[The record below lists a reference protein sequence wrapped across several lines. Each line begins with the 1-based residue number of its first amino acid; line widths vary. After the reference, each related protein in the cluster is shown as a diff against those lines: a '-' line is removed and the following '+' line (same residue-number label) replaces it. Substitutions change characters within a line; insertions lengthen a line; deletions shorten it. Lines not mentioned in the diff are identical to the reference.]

1 MPLLNDGRDHISG
14 ALIGESPTPFDEA
27 NAHIGVGD
35 SDAAFSAEQSDLVG
49 INTARQG
56 MDSGYPS
63 RDGNELTFRATF
75 GTEDA
80 NFDWEEWGIAND
92 PSAGTMLNRA
102 VESLGTKPDTQ
113 SWQFTTTL
121 TVNNP

>member
-1 MPLLNDGRDHISG
+1 MPLTDDGRDHIAE
-14 ALIGESPTPFDEA
+14 ALVGESPTPFGEA

-35 SDAAFSAEQSDLVG
+35 SGAVFSSDQSSLEGASTERKAMDA
-49 INTARQG
+49 
-56 MDSGYPS
+56 GYPQ
-63 RDGNELTFRATF
+63 RTDNEMVFRATF
-75 GTEDA
+75 GTEEA
-80 NFDWEEWGIAND
+80 NFDWEEWGIFNA
-92 PSAGTMLNRA
+92 STGGTMLNRA